1 MNDLIKDFLYKSVN
15 ASQISCFELLESA
28 RTVAICI
35 NENNFASFCE
45 KEIKGYGMTEPVP
58 TYRKIKACWETWKMG
73 HPSGIRVFPVGEYS
87 EIPKKPLYCWKKEL
101 KDWFCRVSIAEI
113 DRIISKGCDY
123 DSWFENSN
131 LSDCQCKIVINLFYY
146 ESIAQEVRNTVN
158 DWKNQMIEEGKI
170 KMDQEPT
177 PMKVEFNNYGGQTIN
192 NTGSISGP
200 ISQSSEANSFD
211 FEKARELVSYIKEQL
226 KHPEISEENFNLLNT
241 QIKLIDEKIT
251 KLDSKGLT
259 NLFSALGTWAQ
270 NIACSVVGSEIY
282 KRISEFSL
290 AIQ

>member
-15 ASQISCFELLESA
+15 ASQVSCYELLESA

-35 NENNFASFCE
+35 DENNFASFCE
-45 KEIKGYGMTEPVP
+45 KEIKGYGMAEPVP
-58 TYRKIKACWETWKMG
+58 TYRNVKERWETWEMG
-73 HPSGIRVFPVGEYS
+73 HPPGIRVFPVGEYS
-87 EIPKKPLYCWKKEL
+87 EIPKKPLCCWKSEL
-101 KDWFCRVSIAEI
+101 KDSFCREPIAEI
-113 DRIISKGCDY
+113 DKIILKGCDY
-123 DSWFENSN
+123 DSGFWNSN
-131 LSDCQCKIVINLFYY
+131 LSDCQCKFVIDLSYY
-146 ESIAQEVRNTVN
+146 ESIAHNIRNKVN
-158 DWKNQMIEEGKI
+158 DWKSQMIKQGKI
-170 KMDQEPT
+170 KMGQEPT
-177 PMKVEFNNYGGQTIN
+177 PMKVEFNNYGGQNIN

-226 KHPEISEENFNLLNT
+226 KHPEISEDDFNLLNT

-282 KRISEFSL
+282 KSISEFLL